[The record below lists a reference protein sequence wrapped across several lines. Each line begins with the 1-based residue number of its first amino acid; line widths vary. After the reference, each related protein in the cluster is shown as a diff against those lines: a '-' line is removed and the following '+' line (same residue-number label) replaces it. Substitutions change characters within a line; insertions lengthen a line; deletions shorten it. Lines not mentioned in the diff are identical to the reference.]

1 MDANLSYME
10 DGMDTPCY
18 SASVCAQLKVQAI
31 NYKQEVSVMKVTLVG
46 IDLAKNIFQVC
57 GVNQAG
63 KQVFN
68 KAIKR
73 ARLSEFLLQYAGM
86 PIAME
91 ARSGSNHW
99 GRTFA
104 AAGHE
109 VKLIPPQHVKP
120 FVKGNKNDRNDAFA
134 ICEAAGRPHLKAVQP
149 RTLAQTDLMVVH
161 RIRERRVAARTA
173 LINQIRGLLAEYG
186 IVLAQGK
193 SVLRE
198 ALAALLEG
206 VDNGLTGVAREQL
219 QGLLVEW
226 QMHDAGIA
234 QQEKVIRESSRA
246 CAGSRRLLAIKGVGE
261 ITATALEA
269 YAGNGAGY
277 RNGRHFSASLGL
289 VPSEHS
295 SGGKQRLGSITRRGN
310 AYLRHCLIQGAWS
323 VLRYADTSQDRLS
336 VWARTVVVR
345 RGNHKAA
352 IAVANKLAR
361 IAWTLLYYQRD
372 YNAHTVV

>member
-1 MDANLSYME
+1 MD

-18 SASVCAQLKVQAI
+18 PASVRAKLKVQTI
-31 NYKQEVSVMKVTLVG
+31 NYKQEVSEMKVTLIG

-63 KQVFN
+63 RQVFN

-73 ARLSEFLLQYAGM
+73 ARLSEFLIQYAGI

-91 ARSGSNHW
+91 ACSGSNHW

-134 ICEAAGRPHLKAVQP
+134 ICEAAGRPQLKTVQP
-149 RTLAQTDLMVVH
+149 RTLEQTDLMVVH
-161 RIRERRVAARTA
+161 RIRERRVVARTA
-173 LINQIRGLLAEYG
+173 LINQMRGLLAEYG

-193 SVLRE
+193 SILRE
-198 ALAALLEG
+198 ALPALLE
-206 VDNGLTGVAREQL
+206 VADNGLTGVAREQF
-219 QGLLVEW
+219 QYLLAEW
-226 QMHDAGIA
+226 QAHDAGIA
-234 QQEKVIRESSRA
+234 QQEKTIKERSRA
-246 CAGSRRLLAIKGVGE
+246 CAGSMRLLGIKGVGE
-261 ITATALEA
+261 ITATALVA
-269 YAGNGAGY
+269 YAGNGTGY
-277 RNGRHFSASLGL
+277 QNGRHFSASLGL

-295 SGGKQRLGSITRRGN
+295 SGGKQRLGGITKRGN
-310 AYLRHCLIQGAWS
+310 GYLRHCLIQGAWS

-336 VWARTVVVR
+336 VWARKVVAR
-345 RGNHKAA
+345 RGKHKAA

-372 YNAHTVV
+372 YNPHTVV

>member
-1 MDANLSYME
+1 
-10 DGMDTPCY
+10 
-18 SASVCAQLKVQAI
+18 
-31 NYKQEVSVMKVTLVG
+31 MKVTLLG
-46 IDLAKNIFQVC
+46 IDLAKNVFQVC

-63 KQVFN
+63 TQVFN

-73 ARLSEFLLQYAGM
+73 PRLSDFLVQYAGI

-91 ARSGSNHW
+91 ACSGSNHW

-134 ICEAAGRPHLKAVQP
+134 ICEAANRPQLKTVQP
-149 RTLAQTDLMVVH
+149 RSLTQTDLMVVH

-173 LINQIRGLLAEYG
+173 LINQIRGLLTEYG

-193 SVLRE
+193 GALRE
-198 ALAALLEG
+198 ALPALLEAPE
-206 VDNGLTGVAREQL
+206 NGLTVLARQ
-219 QGLLVEW
+219 QFQILLTEW
-226 QMHDAGIA
+226 QAHDAGIA
-234 QQEKVIRESSRA
+234 AQEKTIKESSRR
-246 CAGSRRLLAIKGVGE
+246 CAGATRLLAMKGVGE
-261 ITATALEA
+261 ITATALVA

-277 RNGRHFSASLGL
+277 HNGRHFSASLGL
-289 VPSEHS
+289 IPREHS
-295 SGGKQRLGSITRRGN
+295 SGGKQRLGGITKRGN
-310 AYLRHCLIQGAWS
+310 GYLRHLLIQGAWS
-323 VLRYADTSQDRLS
+323 ILRYADKSEDRLS
-336 VWARTVVVR
+336 VWARKVLAR
-345 RGNHKAA
+345 RGKHKAA

-372 YNAHTVV
+372 YNAHEAV

>member
-1 MDANLSYME
+1 
-10 DGMDTPCY
+10 MDTPCY
-18 SASVCAQLKVQAI
+18 PASMCAQLKVQSI
-31 NYKQEVSVMKVTLVG
+31 NYKQEVSMTEVTLLG

-73 ARLSEFLLQYAGM
+73 VRLSEFLMQYPGI
-86 PIAME
+86 PVAME
-91 ARSGSNHW
+91 ACGGSNYW

-109 VKLIPPQHVKP
+109 VKLLPPQHVKP

-134 ICEAAGRPHLKAVQP
+134 ICEAASRPHLIPVQP

-173 LINQIRGLLAEYG
+173 LTNQIRGLLAEYG
-186 IVLAQGK
+186 IVLAPAK
-193 SVLRE
+193 SSLQ
-198 ALAALLEG
+198 AALPGLLE
-206 VDNGLTGVAREQL
+206 VADNGLTGVMREQL
-219 QGLLVEW
+219 RGLLAEW
-226 QMHDAGIA
+226 QAHDAAIA
-234 QQEKVIRESSRA
+234 QQDKSIRESSRA
-246 CAGSRRLLAIKGVGE
+246 CAGSRRLLGIKGVGE
-261 ITATALEA
+261 ITATALVA
-269 YAGNGAGY
+269 YAGNGTGY

-310 AYLRHCLIQGAWS
+310 VYLRHCLIQGAWS
-323 VLRYADTSQDRLS
+323 ILRYADKSSDRLS
-336 VWARTVVVR
+336 VWARKVVAR
-345 RGNHKAA
+345 RGKHKAA
-352 IAVANKLAR
+352 VAVANKLAR
-361 IAWTLLYYQRD
+361 IAWTLLYHQRD
-372 YNAHTVV
+372 YNPHTVV